1 MKKVL
6 FLFLFLF
13 ANEML
18 AQSIL
23 SDFMKLSG
31 PKRTWVALHPFK
43 AQKSDKVA
51 KETNRVADSIR
62 KTTLLDG
69 DPSGGQVDAFR
80 HAYWMARL
88 KQEIGH
94 SAAESLGE
102 AHEEENYLM
111 YKKLALEEGVVPDK
125 ISSVMDLHNNKEG
138 LKLISK
144 GSKLP
149 KKELID
155 AIVNAIC
162 AGKMKII
169 KKNSK
174 GKFLSCKGDVI
185 SEKSLK
191 GKWENNKC
199 LVPSNMKF

>member
-1 MKKVL
+1 
-6 FLFLFLF
+6 
-13 ANEML
+13 
-18 AQSIL
+18 
-23 SDFMKLSG
+23 
-31 PKRTWVALHPFK
+31 
-43 AQKSDKVA
+43 
-51 KETNRVADSIR
+51 
-62 KTTLLDG
+62 
-69 DPSGGQVDAFR
+69 
-80 HAYWMARL
+80 
-88 KQEIGH
+88 
-94 SAAESLGE
+94 
-102 AHEEENYLM
+102 
-111 YKKLALEEGVVPDK
+111 
-125 ISSVMDLHNNKEG
+125 MDLHNNKEG

-185 SEKSLK
+185 FEKSLK